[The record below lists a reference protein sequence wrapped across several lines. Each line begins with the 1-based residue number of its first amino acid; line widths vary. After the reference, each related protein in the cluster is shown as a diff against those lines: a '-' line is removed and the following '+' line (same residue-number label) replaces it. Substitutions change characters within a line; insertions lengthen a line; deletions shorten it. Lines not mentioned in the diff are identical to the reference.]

1 MLESCGLLTACVGL
15 KCLGT
20 DSTGRA
26 LIIVPAT
33 MKVFR
38 SQEHPFRAADAV
50 SFVGSA
56 ETKLLASAVE
66 GTPVNVYH
74 VRFADGAR
82 TNWHTHSGAQWLI
95 VTEGSIRVQSTGGP
109 PQDVG
114 AGDAVVFAPNERHWH
129 GATPGQSGVHVA
141 VNVNL
146 QTTWLDAVSEDEYAG
161 R

>member
-1 MLESCGLLTACVGL
+1 
-15 KCLGT
+15 
-20 DSTGRA
+20 
-26 LIIVPAT
+26 

-38 SQEHPFRAADAV
+38 SQEHPFRAVDSA
-50 SFVGSA
+50 SFVGPA
-56 ETKLLASAVE
+56 ETKLLASSDE

-95 VTEGSIRVQSTGGP
+95 VTEGSIRVQSAGQP
-109 PQDVG
+109 PHDVA

-129 GATPGQSGVHVA
+129 GATPGRSGVHVA

-146 QTTWLDAVSEDEYAG
+146 QTTWLEPVSDEEYG
-161 R
+161 VQR